1 MPSWPPDSAG
11 RPAAPR
17 PAPRVDGQWL
27 YGTGG
32 ATKAGISGADAL
44 RYEHGILHGDEW
56 AGHGIGSAS
65 L

>member
-1 MPSWPPDSAG
+1 MVSTGISDF
-11 RPAAPR
+11 
-17 PAPRVDGQWL
+17 
-27 YGTGG
+27 GTGG

-56 AGHGIGSAS
+56 AGHGIGTAS